1 MARKCIIRSG
11 KLKDDAMDRLRAF
24 EMFCA
29 VVGRGGFARA
39 ADALDTSPANVTR
52 YIAELEAH
60 LGTRLL
66 NRTSRRLSL
75 TEAGD
80 LPVQLPLAIL
90 PIVRVLTPKQQL
102 EMEKTLL
109 EMREQIDAKLGEQ
122 ESIVKMSVRAGPTT
136 AYAIFIV
143 GLAVLQGA

>member
-1 MARKCIIRSG
+1 MEIFAWNPAAGAESIDAFNARVTEVCRSE
-11 KLKDDAMDRLRAF
+11 DT
-24 EMFCA
+24 A
-29 VVGRGGFARA
+29 VV
-39 ADALDTSPANVTR
+39 DAEPSLAGDTLV
-52 YIAELEAH
+52 
-60 LGTRLL
+60 
-66 NRTSRRLSL
+66 LSL

-109 EMREQIDAKLGEQ
+109 EMREQIEANLDQQ

-136 AYAIFIV
+136 AYAVFIV

>member
-1 MARKCIIRSG
+1 MEIFAWNPAAGAESIDAFNARVAEVCRSE
-11 KLKDDAMDRLRAF
+11 DT
-24 EMFCA
+24 A
-29 VVGRGGFARA
+29 VV
-39 ADALDTSPANVTR
+39 DTEPSLAGDTLV
-52 YIAELEAH
+52 
-60 LGTRLL
+60 
-66 NRTSRRLSL
+66 LSL